1 MIALRT
7 GRRTNSVYWDLEAI
21 VMELVTLPSKAFLTT
36 PLSGSV
42 EKVLKIPHVSALSK
56 ANKSLSSFQRPF
68 N

>member
-21 VMELVTLPSKAFLTT
+21 VMELVTLPSKAFLNP

-42 EKVLKIPHVSALSK
+42 EKVLQIPHVSALSQ